1 MEADI
6 TLMELLEGLPDPCAA
21 RGKRHPL
28 PALLSL
34 AVVAMLAGMTTYE
47 AIVDYGKERGWE
59 FLQLLGFTR
68 RRGLC
73 KATYSR
79 IFRRIDVAAFEA
91 AVSRWICGRLKPGD
105 TPHLAIDGKTLRGS
119 RDGETPA
126 VHLLSAYAPDV
137 EAVVAQMR
145 VDAKTN
151 ELKAALE
158 MLAILPIKGRL
169 ITADA
174 IQTHRAICAAVIA
187 GGGDYILPVKDNQ
200 PTLRADLEAA
210 FAEPE
215 AGLSPLQSKRRAA
228 CLDRATT
235 VDKGHG
241 RIEKRTLELTTWLE
255 DYLGDDWPGCR
266 QVFRLQRERR
276 TGEKVEV
283 EVVFGITSL
292 SRERAGAAKVLDA
305 VRAHW
310 GIENGLHGRRDGTL
324 KEDASRVR
332 KGSGPQVMAVLRNL
346 IIYLCSFSG
355 KASLAAATRHYMC
368 HPEKSVELVSTP
380 IRE

>member
-6 TLMELLEGLPDPCAA
+6 TLMELLEGLHDPRAA

-145 VDAKTN
+145 VDAQTN
-151 ELKAALE
+151 ELKAVLE

-174 IQTHRAICAAVIA
+174 IQTHCAICAAVIA

-200 PTLRADLEAA
+200 PTLRAEIEAA

-215 AGLSPLQSKRRAA
+215 AGLSPLQSERRAA
-228 CLDRATT
+228 CLERTTT

-346 IIYLCSFSG
+346 IINLYSFSG

-380 IRE
+380 I